1 MDLAWITVSDIQKA
15 KKFFVEYLGLK
26 LVSETPEHNWME
38 LIGHDGGAELGVCQT
53 NDESHSEKPG
63 HNAIMTM
70 TVADVAK
77 TRQELE
83 NKGVTFYGP
92 NMEVPGHVIM
102 ALFSDADGNKFQIVQ
117 MLDNK

>member
-15 KKFFVEYLGLK
+15 KKFFVEDLGLK

-38 LIGHDGGAELGVCQT
+38 LIGHDGGAELGVAQT
-53 NDESHSEKPG
+53 SDESHSEKPG

-83 NKGVTFYGP
+83 DKGVTFYGP

-102 ALFSDADGNKFQIVQ
+102 ALFSDFDGNKFQIVQ